1 MWQKGSAFRD
11 RADAG
16 RRLAAALSGFKGSAP
31 VILALP
37 RGGVPVGFEVA
48 KALSAPL
55 DILLVRKIG
64 APGHEELALGA
75 VVDAAEPQVVVNDK
89 VMALAAPPRGYF
101 EQEKARQLAEIERR
115 RRAYRGD
122 LPPIPVKGRTVIV
135 VDDGIATGA
144 TMRAALR
151 GTRLAGPSRLVL
163 AVPVAPADTIEEL
176 RAECDEVVCL
186 DTPEPFH
193 AVGLHYR
200 SFDQTSDEEVVNLL
214 AKARRVEEG
223 VPPAPPRAGE
233 PVQGGRPPS
242 R

>member
-55 DILLVRKIG
+55 DILLVRKVG

-101 EQEKARQLAEIERR
+101 EQEKVRQLEEIERR

-135 VDDGIATGA
+135 VDDGIATAA

-151 GTRLAGPSRLVL
+151 GTRLAGPYDRGIEGRMRRGRLSRN
-163 AVPVAPADTIEEL
+163 ARTVPRRRASLPEL
-176 RAECDEVVCL
+176 RPD
-186 DTPEPFH
+186 
-193 AVGLHYR
+193 
-200 SFDQTSDEEVVNLL
+200 
-214 AKARRVEEG
+214 KRRG
-223 VPPAPPRAGE
+223 GGQPACQGAPCRRRCASGPATGRRASA
-233 PVQGGRPPS
+233 GRPAAVALSFVSPTS
-242 R
+242 GH